1 MNYVRSK
8 NLKNSAG
15 SQSAK
20 RASSSMNRVKKAVIL
35 FSEIVAAMALLAAP
49 AVPVFAQQDA
59 QQQINAGL
67 CTGSNLEFS
76 ENTSTADCSTSDAT
90 QRVNNLI
97 HTIVNLLSA
106 VVGIV
111 AVIMIIFGGLRYIT
125 SGGNDSSVTGA
136 KNTILYAIIG
146 LIIVALA
153 QVLVRFTLNKVTNS

>member
-1 MNYVRSK
+1 MWDMNK
-8 NLKNSAG
+8 L
-15 SQSAK
+15 
-20 RASSSMNRVKKAVIL
+20 KKA
-35 FSEIVAAMALLAAP
+35 ALLFTETIAALALLIAP
-49 AVPVFAQQDA
+49 AAPVFAQDA

-67 CTGSNLEFS
+67 CTGSNLQFS
-76 ENTSTADCSTSDAT
+76 DNTSNSDCSTSDAT
-90 QRVNNLI
+90 ERINNLI

-125 SGGNDSSVTGA
+125 SGGNDSSVTSA

>member
-1 MNYVRSK
+1 MWDMNRF
-8 NLKNSAG
+8 
-15 SQSAK
+15 K
-20 RASSSMNRVKKAVIL
+20 RAIL
-35 FSEIVAAMALLAAP
+35 ITTEAIAALALMFAP
-49 AVPVFAQQDA
+49 AVPAFAQDTA

-67 CTGSNLEFS
+67 CTGSNLQFS

-90 QRVNNLI
+90 ERVNNLI

>member
-1 MNYVRSK
+1 MNK
-8 NLKNSAG
+8 I
-15 SQSAK
+15 
-20 RASSSMNRVKKAVIL
+20 KKFVLIFTELTAVVSLMI
-35 FSEIVAAMALLAAP
+35 AP
-49 AVPVFAQQDA
+49 ALPAFAQETA

-67 CTGSNLEFS
+67 CTGSNLQFT

-90 QRVNNLI
+90 ERINNLI
-97 HTIVNLLSA
+97 RTIVNLLSA

-125 SGGNDSSVTGA
+125 SGGNDSSVSGA

>member
-1 MNYVRSK
+1 MWDMNK
-8 NLKNSAG
+8 I
-15 SQSAK
+15 
-20 RASSSMNRVKKAVIL
+20 KKAIIAPVGL
-35 FSEIVAAMALLAAP
+35 IVAVAVMFVV
-49 AVPVFAQQDA
+49 AVPVFAQDAA

-67 CTGSNLEFS
+67 CTGSNLEFT
-76 ENTSTADCSTSDAT
+76 EDTSTADCSTSDAT
-90 QRVNNLI
+90 ERVNNLI

-125 SGGNDSSVTGA
+125 SGGNDTSVTSA

-153 QVLVRFTLNKVTNS
+153 QVLVRFTLNKVTNT

>member
-1 MNYVRSK
+1 MWDMNK
-8 NLKNSAG
+8 F
-15 SQSAK
+15 K
-20 RASSSMNRVKKAVIL
+20 RLSLIFTEVI
-35 FSEIVAAMALLAAP
+35 AAFTLMLAP
-49 AVPVFAQQDA
+49 AVPAFAQDA

-67 CTGSNLEFS
+67 CTGSNLTFTED
-76 ENTSTADCSTSDAT
+76 TSASDCSTSDAT
-90 QRVNNLI
+90 ERINNLI
-97 HTIVNLLSA
+97 RTIVNLLSA

-125 SGGNDSSVTGA
+125 SGGNDSSVSGA